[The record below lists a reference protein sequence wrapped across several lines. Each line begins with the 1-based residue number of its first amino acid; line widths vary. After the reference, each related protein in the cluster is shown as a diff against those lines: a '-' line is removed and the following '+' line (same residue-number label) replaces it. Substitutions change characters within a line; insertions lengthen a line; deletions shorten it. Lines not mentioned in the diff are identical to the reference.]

1 MCFILR
7 LKKVKTLLIFQLIEL
22 LTDINVFLIQK
33 FYSSYEQKSD
43 IALPVKLGERNN
55 TKFMKLRLIA

>member
-1 MCFILR
+1 MGFILR
-7 LKKVKTLLIFQLIEL
+7 LKKVKILLIFQLIEL